1 VLLVDAIAQAP
12 HYGWGASRMI
22 GLLGAAAALLVAF
35 IVIERRVDDPLVP
48 LSIFGQ
54 RTLAGANVAGTV
66 KSVRTRLGQLT
77 AKYLLTRLV

>member
-1 VLLVDAIAQAP
+1 M
-12 HYGWGASRMI
+12 G
-22 GLLGAAAALLVAF
+22 
-35 IVIERRVDDPLVP
+35 LVP